1 MEAWVE
7 VEGLVWREKGEAF
20 PALQLHKK
28 VVGAVVVCVGH
39 DTSTTY
45 PQIDLR
51 GRKNTIKNIIP
62 FYSFVPRLPSAFPCL

>member
-7 VEGLVWREKGEAF
+7 VEGLVWREEGEVF

-39 DTSTTY
+39 DASTTY
-45 PQIDLR
+45 PQIDL
-51 GRKNTIKNIIP
+51 
-62 FYSFVPRLPSAFPCL
+62 

>member
-7 VEGLVWREKGEAF
+7 VEGLVWWEKGEAF

-45 PQIDLR
+45 PQIDLQ
-51 GRKNTIKNIIP
+51 GRKNIM
-62 FYSFVPRLPSAFPCL
+62 FL

>member
-39 DTSTTY
+39 DTSATY

-51 GRKNTIKNIIP
+51 GRKKKHNT
-62 FYSFVPRLPSAFPCL
+62 FL

>member
-7 VEGLVWREKGEAF
+7 VEGLVWWEKGEAF

-51 GRKNTIKNIIP
+51 GRKNITR
-62 FYSFVPRLPSAFPCL
+62 FYNFVPRFPSSFPCL